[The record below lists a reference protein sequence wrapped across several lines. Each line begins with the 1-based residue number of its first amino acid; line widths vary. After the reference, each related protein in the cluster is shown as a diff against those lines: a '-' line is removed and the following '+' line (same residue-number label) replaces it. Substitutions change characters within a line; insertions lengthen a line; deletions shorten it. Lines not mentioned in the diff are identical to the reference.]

1 MKYLR
6 GQKYLIIVD
15 AYADITILDIIKK
28 LNVDVIIITKQN
40 GLLTNMDIRKYN
52 RPVRQAQL

>member
-40 GLLTNMDIRKYN
+40 GLLTNYDSSYYIF
-52 RPVRQAQL
+52 